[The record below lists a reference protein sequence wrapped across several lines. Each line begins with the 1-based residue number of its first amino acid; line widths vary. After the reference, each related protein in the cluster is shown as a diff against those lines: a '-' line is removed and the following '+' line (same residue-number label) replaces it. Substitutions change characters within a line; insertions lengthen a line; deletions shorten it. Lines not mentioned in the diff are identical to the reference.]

1 MKRTKLVSVSRG
13 EKNIQDRIKDALKQY
28 SIKEESLIEVRIGE
42 EEEGRTTALIIYDPD
57 KRDIQKNNIND
68 SEWPTGP
75 MLNH

>member
-13 EKNIQDRIKDALKQY
+13 EKNILDRIKDALKQY

-57 KRDIQKNNIND
+57 KRDIQKKQY
-68 SEWPTGP
+68 
-75 MLNH
+75 

>member
-13 EKNIQDRIKDALKQY
+13 QKTIEERIEDAMKQY

-57 KRDIQKNNIND
+57 KRSI
-68 SEWPTGP
+68 
-75 MLNH
+75 

>member
-13 EKNIQDRIKDALKQY
+13 QKTIEERIQDAMKQY

-57 KRDIQKNNIND
+57 KRSI
-68 SEWPTGP
+68 
-75 MLNH
+75 

>member
-13 EKNIQDRIKDALKQY
+13 EKSIQDRIKDALKQY

-57 KRDIQKNNIND
+57 KRDIQKKQY
-68 SEWPTGP
+68 
-75 MLNH
+75 

>member
-13 EKNIQDRIKDALKQY
+13 EKSIQDRIKDALKQY

-57 KRDIQKNNIND
+57 KRDIQKKQ
-68 SEWPTGP
+68 S
-75 MLNH
+75 

>member
-13 EKNIQDRIKDALKQY
+13 QKTIEERIEDAMKQY

-57 KRDIQKNNIND
+57 KRRI
-68 SEWPTGP
+68 
-75 MLNH
+75 